1 MYTYEI
7 TWEIDGSG
15 VVKREL
21 KRLISALV
29 VVVTF
34 SGTIFDLRLNSSSV
48 FGVWDSTAVILV
60 CGGCWGEVT
69 EM

>member
-1 MYTYEI
+1 VYTYET

-21 KRLISALV
+21 YRLISALV

-34 SGTIFDLRLNSSSV
+34 SGTFFDLRLNSSSV
-48 FGVWDSTAVILV
+48 FGVCDSTAVILV
-60 CGGCWGEVT
+60 GCGC
-69 EM
+69 